1 MKLCELKTNLLQDLS
16 NCNGDFGVVISFG
29 FPSWQF
35 HKLRFIYGNTEKMD
49 EFIDELDWEFLIFN
63 NYSNA
68 NFCYKIRDRNNVT
81 HENYFGQV
89 IFSRN

>member
-29 FPSWQF
+29 FPSSGNSI
-35 HKLRFIYGNTEKMD
+35 HFICGNTEKMD

-63 NYSNA
+63 DYPNA
-68 NFCYKIRDRNNVT
+68 NFSYKIQDRNDVT
-81 HENYFGQV
+81 HENFTGTV